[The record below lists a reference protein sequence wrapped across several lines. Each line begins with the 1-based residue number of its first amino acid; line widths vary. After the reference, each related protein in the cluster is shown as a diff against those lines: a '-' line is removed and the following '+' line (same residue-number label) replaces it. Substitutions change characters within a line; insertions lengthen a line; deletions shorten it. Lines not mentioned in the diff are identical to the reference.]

1 MTHELFKPA
10 VMCNQKKVA
19 WGKGFLEKVMDK
31 LNKIQEMHKQD
42 GMIKQRRNLRVM
54 EKCCLLLWRDVRN
67 TKAIIP
73 VLKNLTI
80 KLSRKELQ
88 VQNN

>member
-1 MTHELFKPA
+1 
-10 VMCNQKKVA
+10 
-19 WGKGFLEKVMDK
+19 MDK

-42 GMIKQRRNLRVM
+42 GMIKQIRRNLRVM
-54 EKCCLLLWRDVRN
+54 EKFCLLLWRDVRN